1 MRNSSKL
8 LMSRMPCGVAVV
20 TDTGPGMDGETM
32 RNLFVPFHT
41 TKENGIGLG
50 LATAKKI
57 VEAHHGELWVA
68 SIEGSGTSVGMAF
81 PRTSPVN
88 G

>member
-1 MRNSSKL
+1 
-8 LMSRMPCGVAVV
+8 
-20 TDTGPGMDGETM
+20 MDDETR
-32 RNLFVPFHT
+32 RNLFVPFYT

-57 VEAHHGELWVA
+57 VEAHHGELWIA
-68 SIEGSGTSVGMAF
+68 SIEGAGTSVGMVL
-81 PRTSPVN
+81 PKTSTLN

>member
-1 MRNSSKL
+1 
-8 LMSRMPCGVAVV
+8 
-20 TDTGPGMDGETM
+20 MDEEAA
-32 RNLFVPFHT
+32 RNLFVPFFT

-57 VEAHHGELWVA
+57 VETHHGELWVA
-68 SIEGSGTSVGMAF
+68 SIEGSGTAVGMVF
-81 PRTSPVN
+81 PKTSPVN